1 MSQYLEIHPD
11 NPQSRLI
18 KQAAELI
25 HQGGVVI
32 LPTDACYVLVC
43 QLDDK
48 EAVRRIRQIRGIDEK
63 HHLTMLCKD
72 LSEIAQYA
80 KIDNQQYRLLKL
92 ATPGAFTFILEAT
105 KEVPRRLSHPAR
117 KTIGLRVP
125 NNPIAQTLL
134 AEVGQP
140 LISTTLKLP
149 GDDEALT
156 EVDAMQD
163 QLKKQVDLILDGGV
177 CYIEPTTV
185 IDLTQAVP
193 EVIRQGKGDPA
204 SLGIE

>member
-48 EAVRRIRQIRGIDEK
+48 EAVRRIRQIRAIDEK
-63 HHLTMLCKD
+63 HHLTMLCRD

-105 KEVPRRLSHPAR
+105 KEVPRRLSHPSR

-149 GDDEALT
+149 GEDEALT

-185 IDLTQAVP
+185 IDLTQGAP
-193 EVIRQGKGDPA
+193 EVVRQGKGDPV

>member
-25 HQGGVVI
+25 HQGGVVV

-48 EAVRRIRQIRGIDEK
+48 EAVRRIRQIRAIDEK
-63 HHLTMLCKD
+63 HHLTMLCRD

-105 KEVPRRLSHPAR
+105 KEVPRRLSHPSR

-149 GDDEALT
+149 GDEEALT
-156 EVDAMQD
+156 EVDDMQD

-185 IDLTQAVP
+185 IDLTQGVP
-193 EVIRQGKGDPA
+193 EVLRLGKGDPVA
-204 SLGIE
+204 LGIE